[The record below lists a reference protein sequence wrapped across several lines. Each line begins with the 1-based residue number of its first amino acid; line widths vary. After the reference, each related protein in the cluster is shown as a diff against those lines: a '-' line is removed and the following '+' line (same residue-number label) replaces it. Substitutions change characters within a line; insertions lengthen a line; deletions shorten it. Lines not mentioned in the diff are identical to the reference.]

1 MVILSYEFAF
11 CFVLFFGLYWGFYRS
26 VRTQNALLI
35 AAGLAFIASWSWQFL
50 LSLLFVWAVSQFFAL
65 SVRHFGQKAWVFV
78 LCLVLLVGHLA
89 FFKYTNFAIGT
100 LNERWTKF
108 NPLDIVQPLGISFYT
123 FQAIAYVADVYKK
136 RIEPMPSAVFLG
148 FLSFVPT
155 LVAGPIFRP
164 TDAKSQWV
172 LPQSNEPKSH
182 YVRSIGDPHLALALI
197 MAALVKKI
205 LLAGWLE
212 SLWVTPIFG
221 NPMQFNG
228 LEVLTGI
235 YAYSW
240 QLFFDFSGYSDLV
253 MGLGLLLGFGL
264 PKNFNQPYLST
275 DIQDF
280 WMRWHMSLS
289 SWIKDYIYIPLG
301 GNRGGFWRVQC
312 NLMAAFLL
320 SGIWHGA
327 GFNFLIWG
335 AIHGV
340 ALVWL
345 NFMKRFG
352 VRGFLTRHCK
362 VLACFLT
369 FQYVA
374 FGWVFFRSETLS
386 QAKEVLVALTHFDEP
401 FALSIGLSLPLML
414 LGWAVYPVLKDSEY
428 KVALWLSCL
437 YWWVLPLVLV
447 GFVWLVFWLAPEGL
461 PGFIYANF

>member
-1 MVILSYEFAF
+1 MVILSYEFAL
-11 CFVLFFGLYWGFYRS
+11 CFVLFFGLYWACYRS
-26 VRTQNALLI
+26 VRTQNVLLI

-50 LSLLFVWAVSQFFAL
+50 LSLLFVWAVAQFFAL
-65 SVRHFGQKAWVFV
+65 SVYHFGQKIQLF
-78 LCLVLLVGHLA
+78 LLSLILLVGHLA

-100 LNERWTKF
+100 LNEHWTALS
-108 NPLDIVQPLGISFYT
+108 PLDIVQPLGISFYT
-123 FQAIAYVADVYKK
+123 FQAIAYITDVYKK
-136 RIEPMPSAVFLG
+136 RIQPMPTGVFLG

-155 LVAGPIFRP
+155 VVAGPIFRP
-164 TDAKSQWV
+164 TDAYHQWL
-172 LPQSNEPKSH
+172 LPTSPKSNHH
-182 YVRSIGDPHLALALI
+182 YVRSITAPYLALALI
-197 MAALVKKI
+197 MMALVKKI
-205 LLAGWLE
+205 VLAGWLE

-221 NPMQFNG
+221 NPMQFHG

-240 QLFFDFSGYSDLV
+240 QLFFDFSGYSDLAI
-253 MGLGLLLGFGL
+253 GLGLLLGFSL
-264 PKNFNQPYLST
+264 PKNFNQPYLAT

-280 WMRWHMSLS
+280 WARWHMSLS

-335 AIHGV
+335 GIHGA

-345 NFMKRFG
+345 NLMKRFG
-352 VRGFLTRHCK
+352 ARGGLTRYSK
-362 VLACFLT
+362 ILACFLT
-369 FQYVA
+369 FHYVA

-386 QAKEVLVALTHFDEP
+386 QAKEVLTALTRFDVP
-401 FALSIGLSLPLML
+401 FSLSIGLSLPLML
-414 LGWAVYPVLKDSEY
+414 LGWAIYPTFKNSEH
-428 KVALWLSCL
+428 KLAFGLSYL
-437 YWWVLPLVLV
+437 YWWLLPLV
-447 GFVWLVFWLAPEGL
+447 FVCYIWLVFWLAPEGL